1 MKTEKRF
8 RSVTYE
14 VVIPY
19 STEDLNKGF
28 VVLSSGVD
36 YETASADV
44 RLYLLDG
51 IPASI
56 RITEKPIDY
65 WL

>member
-14 VVIPY
+14 VVI
-19 STEDLNKGF
+19 SEADGNG
-28 VVLSSGVD
+28 VRVLSSGVD

-51 IPASI
+51 IDARV

>member
-8 RSVTYE
+8 SWSVTYE
-14 VVIPY
+14 VVI
-19 STEDLNKGF
+19 SEADGNG
-28 VVLSSGVD
+28 VRVLSSGVD

-51 IPASI
+51 IDARV
-56 RITEKPIDY
+56 RITNAE
-65 WL
+65 

>member
-1 MKTEKRF
+1 MKAEKRF

-14 VVIPY
+14 VVVPY
-19 STEDLNKGF
+19 YLQDNPKLYEGV

-51 IPASI
+51 IDARV
-56 RITEKPIDY
+56 RITNAE
-65 WL
+65 